1 MRFTPDDHAQIGA
14 AIKAAEANTSGEIF
28 CVIARRVSSYQDVGL
43 AWAAAGALL
52 LPLILVP
59 LGFDPYWLP
68 GLADTWE
75 AAHLA
80 ARDEIIARTIGVYA
94 VVQAATFLALYLLSR
109 IPVVKRL
116 MTPRAIRRYR
126 TRQAAM
132 RQFLAHG
139 LHLTEHRTGVL
150 IFACLADHQVEVIA
164 DQGIHG
170 KVSSDVWGD
179 AVAALTRGLAAKRP
193 VEGFTDAIALCGQ
206 VLAEHFPPRPD
217 DVNELPDRLV
227 EI

>member
-1 MRFTPDDHAQIGA
+1 MGFTTDDHARI
-14 AIKAAEANTSGEIF
+14 AEAIRTAEDQTAGEIF
-28 CVIARRVSSYQDVGL
+28 CVIARSVSSYQDVGL
-43 AWAAAGALL
+43 AWAAAAALI

-59 LGFDPYWLP
+59 LGFDPLWLP

-80 ARDEIIARTIGVYA
+80 ARDEIIARSIGVYA
-94 VVQAATFLALYLLSR
+94 VVQAATFLAVYLLSR
-109 IPVVKRL
+109 IPGLKRW
-116 MTPRAIRRYR
+116 MTPRAVRRHR
-126 TRQAAM
+126 TRQAAT

-139 LHLTEHRTGVL
+139 LHLTEQRTGVL

-164 DQGIHG
+164 DEGVYA
-170 KVSSDVWGD
+170 KVSSEVWGD
-179 AVAALTRGLAAKRP
+179 AVAALTAGLASGQP
-193 VEGFTDAIALCGQ
+193 VEGFTQAIALSGA

>member
-1 MRFTPDDHAQIGA
+1 MRFTPDDHAQIA
-14 AIKAAEANTSGEIF
+14 EAIKAAEANTSGEFF
-28 CVIARRVSSYQDVGL
+28 CVIARSVSSYQDVGL

-80 ARDEIIARTIGVYA
+80 ARDEVIARTIGVYA
-94 VVQAATFLALYLLSR
+94 VVQAATFLGLYLLSR
-109 IPVVKRL
+109 IPAVKRL

-126 TRQAAM
+126 TRQAAL

-139 LHLTEHRTGVL
+139 LHLTEQRTGVL

-164 DQGIHG
+164 DAGIHG
-170 KVSSDVWGD
+170 KVSGDVWGD

-193 VEGFTDAIALCGQ
+193 VEGFTRAIDLCGQ